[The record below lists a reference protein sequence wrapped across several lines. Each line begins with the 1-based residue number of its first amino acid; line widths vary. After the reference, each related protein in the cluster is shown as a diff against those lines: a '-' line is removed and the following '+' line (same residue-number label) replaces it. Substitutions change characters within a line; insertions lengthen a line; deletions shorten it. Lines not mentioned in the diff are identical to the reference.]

1 MLHIGRIIFFS
12 LFAWLITDAV
22 SDKQSQFKTN
32 SFSIYQIRSFG
43 CLFFPGFGPVFFA
56 FFFFRL
62 NDIDLKLL
70 IFMDFF
76 ILLLLRTSDCAYLFS
91 TACPE
96 MLIKM
101 ARSTILQS

>member
-12 LFAWLITDAV
+12 LFAWFITDAV

-56 FFFFRL
+56 FFLCSFNNVKSKPL
-62 NDIDLKLL
+62 
-70 IFMDFF
+70 
-76 ILLLLRTSDCAYLFS
+76 ILLTLNFSLLLPTLGCAYLLLA
-91 TACPE
+91 ACPE